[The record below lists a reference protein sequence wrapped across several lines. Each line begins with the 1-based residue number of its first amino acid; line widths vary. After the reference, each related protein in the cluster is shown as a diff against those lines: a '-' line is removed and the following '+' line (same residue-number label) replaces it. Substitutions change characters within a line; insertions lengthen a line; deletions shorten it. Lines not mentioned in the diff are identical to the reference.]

1 MQATDTTAP
10 MSHYPKPTIDEV
22 IRRVAGGEALSHVLA
37 SNAGFPS
44 KQTWYRWLAESPD
57 LSAAYVQAVQ
67 QQVAGRTYTTR

>member
-1 MQATDTTAP
+1 MQAIDTTAP

-44 KQTWYRWLAESPD
+44 KQTWYRWLAESPE
-57 LSAAYVQAVQ
+57 LSSAYVAAVQ
-67 QQVAGRTYTTR
+67 QQVARRVYATK